1 MHSSLLLLLPL
12 FHIAST
18 VFYIVEVEDNHIAKA
33 NSSKAKAPQANKDK
47 NGKPIAA
54 AGKINVTKDEGHDYA
69 EDDLDLSLSD
79 EDFSSSDELEDHDY
93 DDDDDD
99 YEEESEGSETGSS
112 EFRRKLHDPEYTDAR

>member
-33 NSSKAKAPQANKDK
+33 NSPKSKAPQANKDMD
-47 NGKPIAA
+47 GKPIAA
-54 AGKINVTKDEGHDYA
+54 AGKINVTKDGGQDYAA

-93 DDDDDD
+93 D
-99 YEEESEGSETGSS
+99 EEESEGSETGSS

>member
-33 NSSKAKAPQANKDK
+33 NSLKSKAPQANKDMD
-47 NGKPIAA
+47 GKPIAA
-54 AGKINVTKDEGHDYA
+54 AGKINVTKDGGQDYA

-79 EDFSSSDELEDHDY
+79 EDFSSSDELVDHDY
-93 DDDDDD
+93 DED
-99 YEEESEGSETGSS
+99 EESEESETGSS

>member
-33 NSSKAKAPQANKDK
+33 NSLKSKAPQANKDMD
-47 NGKPIAA
+47 GKPIAA
-54 AGKINVTKDEGHDYA
+54 AGKINVTKDGGQDYA

-93 DDDDDD
+93 DDDDED
-99 YEEESEGSETGSS
+99 EESEGSETGSS

>member
-18 VFYIVEVEDNHIAKA
+18 VFYIVEVEDNHIVKA

-93 DDDDDD
+93 DDD
-99 YEEESEGSETGSS
+99 ESEGSETGSS

>member
-18 VFYIVEVEDNHIAKA
+18 VFYIVEVEDNHIVKA
-33 NSSKAKAPQANKDK
+33 NSSKSKAPQAIKDMD
-47 NGKPIAA
+47 GKPIAA
-54 AGKINVTKDEGHDYA
+54 AGKINVTKDGGQDYAA

-93 DDDDDD
+93 DDDDED
-99 YEEESEGSETGSS
+99 EESEGSETGSS

>member
-33 NSSKAKAPQANKDK
+33 NSSTSKAPQANKDMD
-47 NGKPIAA
+47 GKSIAA
-54 AGKINVTKDEGHDYA
+54 AGKINVTKDGGQDYA

-79 EDFSSSDELEDHDY
+79 EDFSSSDELVDHDY

>member
-54 AGKINVTKDEGHDYA
+54 AGKINVTKDGGQEYTA

-93 DDDDDD
+93 DDDDE
-99 YEEESEGSETGSS
+99 EEESEGSETGSS

>member
-1 MHSSLLLLLPL
+1 MS
-12 FHIAST
+12 F
-18 VFYIVEVEDNHIAKA
+18 AKA

-47 NGKPIAA
+47 DGKPIAA
-54 AGKINVTKDEGHDYA
+54 AGKINVTKDGGKNYAA